1 MSFPSNTNLSI
12 GIHFFLTKILFSSNF
27 SNFSIYTTRRVSIV
41 ERRAVYR
48 CHRLTTRISSPIS
61 LYRELYT
68 SRITI
73 MPRSLRKQR
82 VGKSSRV
89 GVASEKRRRKCEYG
103 KVTAK
108 CSSNYRYALGKRLPC
123 RWSVFAVTGAPQRR
137 RQRYLLE
144 IRIFRKASAP
154 GFHRWFT
161 RERREKDG
169 MSRGGG
175 RRGGKKT
182 ERGLTFALG
191 NFITSR
197 TDVATSSLP
206 SVASISLFDSEL
218 VVLWTPCVKKLL
230 LFFTRK
236 LQRATLRSTARVKS
250 NFSEWQYVVVSLI
263 QSTARRKKAR
273 TTPVL
278 KIDLT
283 H

>member
-48 CHRLTTRISSPIS
+48 CHRLTQHVFSSPIS

-218 VVLWTPCVKKLL
+218 VVL
-230 LFFTRK
+230 
-236 LQRATLRSTARVKS
+236 
-250 NFSEWQYVVVSLI
+250 
-263 QSTARRKKAR
+263 
-273 TTPVL
+273 
-278 KIDLT
+278 
-283 H
+283 